1 MNLDSKTKRNERKK
15 LISPMFVSA
24 SPSSYDSSP
33 QYTPTLLDR
42 SEEML
47 SEVKTYSVMEQELF
61 VQQRDEQVED
71 LEDVCL
77 DAERSILVGETFE
90 IGEDFVLEEILQ
102 AGLFYRRKGGG
113 AGQEVRELPQQGG
126 GESKGARKRTP
137 VSLKRSHK
145 MGWLIN

>member
-77 DAERSILVGETFE
+77 DAERSILRRYSRQACFIVGKGQGQGRRSESSRSKA
-90 IGEDFVLEEILQ
+90 EE
-102 AGLFYRRKGGG
+102 K
-113 AGQEVRELPQQGG
+113 VRER
-126 GESKGARKRTP
+126 ESVRLFR
-137 VSLKRSHK
+137 
-145 MGWLIN
+145 

>member
-61 VQQRDEQVED
+61 VQQRDEQLKTSRTFALMPNGRSWSARRSR
-71 LEDVCL
+71 LERTSFLRRYSRQACFIVGKGQGQGRRSESSRSK
-77 DAERSILVGETFE
+77 AEE
-90 IGEDFVLEEILQ
+90 
-102 AGLFYRRKGGG
+102 K
-113 AGQEVRELPQQGG
+113 VRER
-126 GESKGARKRTP
+126 ESVRLFR
-137 VSLKRSHK
+137 
-145 MGWLIN
+145 